1 MSSCCCLK
9 NIYIGTSQLERGKRT
24 NERRKEQDERKFM
37 SSLSP
42 LPLPLPFSLAPEDES
57 EGDDGDDDDDDDV
70 GSDTAAAAAAAAA
83 AADSADLIVE
93 LRTATR
99 SL

>member
-1 MSSCCCLK
+1 MSCRSLK
-9 NIYIGTSQLERGKRT
+9 KIYRNIPIGTGKT
-24 NERRKEQDERKFM
+24 NERTKERTGRAKVYVI
-37 SSLSP
+37 SLSP
-42 LPLPLPFSLAPEDES
+42 GLPSLPLSFSLAPDDES
-57 EGDDGDDDDDDDV
+57 EGDEGDDDEDDDV
-70 GSDTAAAAAAAAA
+70 GSDTAAAA